1 MLSTVINFPLI
12 KFAKIAVERQG
23 IAAYNDVN
31 NGFLSDFMSK
41 NILKIDQI
49 NRISS
54 RSPHSAFTD
63 LHNLP
68 DGSLLCCYRQATNH
82 VSSDGTLEITLLSAR
97 DRKVESRSRIAIAGV
112 DLRDPKLSQGP
123 DGRIWLLANARY
135 ADAENTTLKRHM
147 MSWFSYD
154 GTSWSSPHDLGL
166 NHWWLWRIIWR
177 DDEAYGFAY
186 HRGHDRIDLYRG
198 HPGKRMFCFKSHALG
213 GASHNLSYPNE
224 SDMHVDNN
232 SNMWALVRR
241 DADSFSA
248 QLGFSKAPFTRWY
261 WHDLGVYIGGPAW
274 VPLTAST
281 MLVAGREWTG
291 KALVTTL
298 WTLNLS
304 NKRLEKIL
312 TLPSGGD
319 NSYPGLAIDGDT
331 LYVSYYSG
339 HLDNDT
345 RVYLARLQGIT
356 ALSGEY
362 E

>member
-12 KFAKIAVERQG
+12 KFAKIAVERQE

-41 NILKIDQI
+41 NIFKIDQV

-82 VSSDGTLEITLLSAR
+82 VSNDGRLEIACIDAETCNV
-97 DRKVESRSRIAIAGV
+97 KSRSHVAIAGV

-135 ADAENTTLKRHM
+135 ADAENRTLKRHM

-154 GTSWSSPHDLGL
+154 GISWSSPHDLGL
-166 NHWWLWRIIWR
+166 NGWWLWRIIWR
-177 DDEAYGFAY
+177 DDNAFGFAY
-186 HRGHDRIDLYRG
+186 NRGQDRIDLYQG
-198 HPGKRMFCFKSHALG
+198 HPGKRMFCRKSHALG
-213 GASHNLSYPNE
+213 RVSHNLGYPNE
-224 SDMHVDNN
+224 SDMHVDSNG
-232 SNMWALVRR
+232 NMWALVRR

-261 WHDLGVYIGGPAW
+261 WHDLGKYIGGPAW
-274 VPLTAST
+274 VPLTKTT

-304 NKRLEKIL
+304 NKKLDKIL

-339 HLDNDT
+339 HLDNET
-345 RVYLARLQGIT
+345 RVYLATLRGIT
-356 ALSGEY
+356 ALSGEC